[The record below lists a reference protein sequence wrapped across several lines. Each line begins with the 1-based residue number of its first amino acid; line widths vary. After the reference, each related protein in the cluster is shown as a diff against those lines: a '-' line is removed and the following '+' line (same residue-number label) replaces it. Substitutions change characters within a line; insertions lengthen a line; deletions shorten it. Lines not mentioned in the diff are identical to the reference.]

1 MHYKFYPTLFLIL
14 SHFIFVG
21 QDLHR
26 INKAIYEID
35 SLIKYNQFNQ
45 VERKVDSLLLVVNN
59 TKQEEQQLKLRLQK
73 ASALD
78 SKAEYAKS
86 LPIYLDVLSIAEKKG
101 YDKIEIKAN
110 ICISLIHEINKN
122 YDLAYIYLK
131 KAFEK
136 NKKYGF
142 EDLYSTLLVRLSSIH
157 RMMVRN
163 KSSIDVGVIHRL
175 EKIGFEA
182 NLDSTLSLAQQ
193 AIPFAIKFDNQ
204 KDLHDTYFFI

>member
-1 MHYKFYPTLFLIL
+1 MHYKFYLTLFLIL

-21 QDLHR
+21 QDLDR
-26 INKAIYEID
+26 INKANYEID
-35 SLIKYNQFNQ
+35 SLIKYNLFDQ
-45 VERKVDSLLLVVNN
+45 VERKVDSLLLVVNH
-59 TKQEEQQLKLRLQK
+59 TKQEELKLKLLLQK

-86 LPIYLDVLSIAEKKG
+86 LPVYLDVLSIAEKKG
-101 YDKIEIKAN
+101 YVKIEIKAN

-136 NKKYGF
+136 AKKYGF
-142 EDLYSTLLVRLSSIH
+142 KDLYSTLLVRLSSIH

-163 KSSIDVGVIHRL
+163 KSSIDAVSYTH
-175 EKIGFEA
+175 
-182 NLDSTLSLAQQ
+182 LDVYKRQQ
-193 AIPFAIKFDNQ
+193 
-204 KDLHDTYFFI
+204 